1 MPGKNHIKTT
11 NGWPIK
17 KLFWPFCFITQN
29 QRLKNIVRDHLD
41 EVYIVPYFV
50 SKCFFCWL
58 GHFKVSFYYPH
69 PIDRAG
75 GSILLVHYS
84 MIILKPAIFE
94 PMAVVRYDHT
104 PIYNSPSHV

>member
-69 PIDRAG
+69 PINRAG
-75 GSILLVHYS
+75 GSILTLGQVAS
-84 MIILKPAIFE
+84 LGIWLEILCDF
-94 PMAVVRYDHT
+94 DLCT
-104 PIYNSPSHV
+104 TG